1 MGLRIHNDHARFND
15 VIRGRIKKNL
25 KNYIKS
31 GEFISKQGNEKIT
44 VPISRI
50 DLPHFKYLDKSQGGV
65 GQGKGDSG
73 DALSKNNSGEE
84 KKAGQDASEHALEVE

>member
-31 GEFISKQGNEKIT
+31 GEFISKQGNQKIA

-50 DLPHFKYLDKSQGGV
+50 DLPHFRYLIEPSGV
-65 GQGKGDSG
+65 GQGKGE
-73 DALSKNNSGEE
+73 AVMLYLSLTKINPR
-84 KKAGQDASEHALEVE
+84 KKKRVKILASIL